1 MICEDIFYMTNIGV
15 FTHLPF
21 PIVLIGVVFF
31 LKEEQGLII
40 CHHKLLNCN
49 KYFP

>member
-21 PIVLIGVVFF
+21 PIVLIGVFF
-31 LKEEQGLII
+31 FSKRRARFNYMSSQIT
-40 CHHKLLNCN
+40 
-49 KYFP
+49 